1 MRKSI
6 AINRKDQLSPESLA
20 LEFFTGMAKEKLDLI
35 DNYSALKKAMKLFT
49 QKASKKTLKSVD
61 VIAQETLIVKKI
73 DEKLLKI
80 QDKLTAVDW
89 VDLINTK
96 SILRH
101 RNINLIEACAYKLIN
116 FNDPNVMNIDAIQSI
131 FLSCSILSFNN
142 IQFFNFLLNKLLDIL
157 KTNDANSDWIKNNDR
172 TLNAIINSIGIL
184 KLKDSKVLD
193 ALVVFLDKN
202 LGVISDKLIISLIK
216 SLASLDYKRS
226 DDGFGR
232 LTSKINL
239 GSFNLNESG
248 EKTLFL
254 DYVWSLCVLQ
264 VPNQELVAAVL
275 NEAFWKSLIK
285 GFFNLCKT
293 LSLLV
298 I

>member
-116 FNDPNVMNIDAIQSI
+116 FNDPNVMNIDA
-131 FLSCSILSFNN
+131 
-142 IQFFNFLLNKLLDIL
+142 K
-157 KTNDANSDWIKNNDR
+157 
-172 TLNAIINSIGIL
+172 IGRAH
-184 KLKDSKVLD
+184 V
-193 ALVVFLDKN
+193 
-202 LGVISDKLIISLIK
+202 
-216 SLASLDYKRS
+216 
-226 DDGFGR
+226 
-232 LTSKINL
+232 
-239 GSFNLNESG
+239 
-248 EKTLFL
+248 
-254 DYVWSLCVLQ
+254 
-264 VPNQELVAAVL
+264 
-275 NEAFWKSLIK
+275 
-285 GFFNLCKT
+285 
-293 LSLLV
+293 
-298 I
+298 

>member
-1 MRKSI
+1 LRKII
-6 AINRKDQLSPESLA
+6 AINKKDRSSPESVA
-20 LEFFTGMAKEKLDLI
+20 LECFTDIAKEKLDSI
-35 DNYSALKKAMKLFT
+35 DNYSTLKKAMKLFT

-89 VDLINTK
+89 VDLMNTK

-101 RNINLIEACAYKLIN
+101 RNINLIEACAYKLTN
-116 FNDPNVMNIDAIQSI
+116 FNDSNVMNIDAIQSI
-131 FLSCSILSFNN
+131 FLSCSILSFSN

-157 KTNDANSDWIKNNDR
+157 KTNDTNSDWIKKNDR

-184 KLKDSKVLD
+184 KLKDSKILD
-193 ALVVFLDKN
+193 TLVVFLDKN
-202 LGVISDKLIISLIK
+202 LDVISDKLIISLIK
-216 SLASLDYKRS
+216 SVASLDYKPP

-232 LTSKINL
+232 LTAKINK
-239 GSFNLNESG
+239 GSFNLNETG

-264 VPNQELVAAVL
+264 VNNQELVAAVL
-275 NEAFWKSLIK
+275 DETFWKSLIK
-285 GFFNLCKT
+285 GFLIYKRF
-293 LSLLV
+293 SM
-298 I
+298 